1 LSSNLP
7 GRAKKLRPIRLLLC
21 ATTLL
26 LLLASACGGD
36 EGAEVRNIGESEGAT
51 NTAVGGSS
59 SGSASGSAAASGS
72 GSGSSSEAAETPAF
86 TETEADTKL
95 DYNLVDYKFEG
106 PAEAKGPK
114 VFFTARNTGKE
125 NHELEVLDP
134 AGEALGEIA
143 EFAPNAGADPIA
155 LELAPGTYTLQC
167 ILETADGKV
176 HKDLGMELKLTVT

>member
-1 LSSNLP
+1 M
-7 GRAKKLRPIRLLLC
+7 RPTRLLLC
-21 ATTLL
+21 ATALL

-36 EGAEVRNIGESEGAT
+36 EGAEVRNIGESEEASS
-51 NTAVGGSS
+51 TAVGGSS

-72 GSGSSSEAAETPAF
+72 GSSSEAAETPAF
-86 TETEADTKL
+86 TETEANTKL

-106 PAEAKGPK
+106 PAEAKGPN
-114 VFFTARNTGKE
+114 VFFTAKNTGKE
-125 NHELEVLDP
+125 KHELEVLDP
-134 AGEALGEIA
+134 SGEALGEIA
-143 EFAPNAGADPIA
+143 EFAPNASADPIA